1 LSSGVSKEKMIRAS
15 NLYLSFGDQVLFED
29 VKFTINSG
37 ERVGLVGLNGS
48 GKTTLLNLLSK
59 QISPD
64 AGTVSL
70 PREYSVGYV
79 VQEPGYSCST
89 VLAETCIGLKAEHKN
104 DTWRVEKI
112 LTGLGFTTQELHQNP
127 VLLSNGFQARLNL
140 AKVLAGEP
148 DLLLLDE
155 PTNYLDIV
163 AIRWLE
169 RHLNAWRGESVI
181 VTHDR
186 SFMDR
191 VTTHTMMIHRHRIRK
206 IRGDTT
212 KLYNQIAKEEE
223 IYEKTRINDEKRRRE
238 IELFIDRF
246 RAKARLAGLVQ
257 SRIKSLQK
265 KGVPGKLKK
274 MEKLDFSFST
284 APFSAKYIIESRDI
298 SFSYSTSSPPLIDHF
313 SIVIGK
319 RERIGII
326 GKNGKGKSTL
336 LRLLAGDLKPAKGE
350 ISFHPSSSVG
360 YFGQSGLD
368 TLSQGR
374 TVEEELGSASGD
386 RTRREILG
394 VAGAMMFGGDGSQKK
409 INLLSGGEKSR
420 VLLGK
425 ILLTPVNILLLD
437 EPTNHLDMESC
448 DSLMTAIDRF
458 PGAVVIVTHN
468 EMFLRTLT
476 TTQIVFDD
484 AGSFVYRGSYDEF
497 LDDRGWQ
504 DEKKLKSTGSD
515 RRRDNTLRKELR
527 IRRAEVVLERSRVLR
542 PLKDK
547 MRDTEMEIERF
558 EEMLQINNKT
568 IVEAAASR
576 KGNLLSKLQKKN
588 HELRARLEKLY
599 STLDDLL
606 KELEKQSAFFNG
618 NLKNLQG

>member
-1 LSSGVSKEKMIRAS
+1 MIRVS
-15 NLYLSFGDQVLFED
+15 NLQLSFGDQILFDD

-37 ERVGLVGLNGS
+37 ERVGLVGPNGS
-48 GKTTLLNLLSK
+48 GKTTMLNLLSR

-70 PREYSVGYV
+70 PKEYSVGYV
-79 VQEPGYSCST
+79 IQEPQYSCST
-89 VLAETCIGLKAEHKN
+89 VLAEASIGLKAEQIN

-112 LTGLGFTTQELHQNP
+112 LSGLGFSTIELHQNP
-127 VLLSNGFQARLNL
+127 VFLSNGFQARLNL

-163 AIRWLE
+163 AIRWLK
-169 RHLNAWRGESVI
+169 RHLNVWRGESLI

-186 SFMDR
+186 SFMDS

-238 IELFIDRF
+238 VELFIERF

-257 SRIKSLQK
+257 SRIKALQK
-265 KGVPGKLKK
+265 KGVLDMLEK
-274 MEKLDFSFST
+274 MEKLDFSFSA
-284 APFSAKYIIESRDI
+284 APFRAKYIMESRNV
-298 SFSYSTSSPPLIDHF
+298 SFSYSTSSPPLIDQF

-319 RERIGII
+319 RDRIGII

-336 LRLLAGDLKPAKGE
+336 LQLLAGSLKPTRGV
-350 ISFHPSSSVG
+350 ITFHPSTSIG

-368 TLSQGR
+368 TLSEER
-374 TVEEELGSASGD
+374 TVEEELGSAFGD

-409 INLLSGGEKSR
+409 INMLSGGEKSR

-458 PGAVVIVTHN
+458 PGAVVLATHN
-468 EMFLRTLT
+468 EMFLQTLT
-476 TTQIVFDD
+476 TRQIVFDNT
-484 AGSFVYRGSYDEF
+484 GPFVFEGSYDEF
-497 LDDRGWQ
+497 LNKRGWQ
-504 DEKKLKSTGSD
+504 DEKKLKFIGTDERRDKTIRKD
-515 RRRDNTLRKELR
+515 RRIK
-527 IRRAEVVLERSRVLR
+527 RAEIARERSRVLR
-542 PLKDK
+542 PIKEK
-547 MRDTEMEIERF
+547 IRDTEMEIERF
-558 EEMLQINNKT
+558 EEMLHVNNNT
-568 IVEAAASR
+568 MIEAAASG
-576 KGNLLSKLQKKN
+576 KGNLLGNLSKEN
-588 HELRARLEKLY
+588 HKLRTHLEELY
-599 STLDDLL
+599 STLDDFLT
-606 KELEKQSAFFNG
+606 ELEYQSALFDG
-618 NLKNLQG
+618 NLKNLER